1 MSSPVGYPQRNA
13 YPMFSSTSQGD
24 VPVGKNGANLI
35 PVMANV
41 TSSSGVLDKFDF
53 ARRTGAVAVVRSL
66 GADVVGLAQAGAQK
80 LDAVM
85 RPRATLNAALE
96 SVQV

>member
-35 PVMANV
+35 PVMASI
-41 TSSSGVLDKFDF
+41 SSSGGIEVQDGSDTRGFVT
-53 ARRTGAVAVVRSL
+53 AEIAAGVPTGNFSQP
-66 GADVVGLAQAGAQK
+66 G
-80 LDAVM
+80 
-85 RPRATLNAALE
+85 RAAKSRYL
-96 SVQV
+96 

>member
-41 TSSSGVLDKFDF
+41 ITPSGGIEVQDGSDTRGFVT
-53 ARRTGAVAVVRSL
+53 AEIAAGVPTGNFS
-66 GADVVGLAQAGAQK
+66 
-80 LDAVM
+80 
-85 RPRATLNAALE
+85 
-96 SVQV
+96 

>member
-41 TSSSGVLDKFDF
+41 TTPDGGSGYIDAAGYKSRLHPAGK
-53 ARRTGAVAVVRSL
+53 ACGA
-66 GADVVGLAQAGAQK
+66 
-80 LDAVM
+80 
-85 RPRATLNAALE
+85 PH
-96 SVQV
+96 